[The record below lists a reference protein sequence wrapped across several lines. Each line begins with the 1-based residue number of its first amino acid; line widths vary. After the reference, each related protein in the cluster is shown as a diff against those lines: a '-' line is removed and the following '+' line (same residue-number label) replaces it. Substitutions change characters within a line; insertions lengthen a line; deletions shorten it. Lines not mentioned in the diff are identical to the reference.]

1 MGIIIST
8 EMAIK
13 MDAINARLRAMNED
27 ELRLI
32 QDMHPDER
40 SEHIGNGLMFDA
52 LTGVVYE

>member
-1 MGIIIST
+1 
-8 EMAIK
+8 MAIK

-40 SEHIGNGLMFDA
+40 SEHIGNGKMYDA
-52 LTGVVYE
+52 LTGIVYE